1 MSQWFPYL
9 YTPDVR
15 SASSDPLD
23 PSFPI
28 SIRWVSGRSMSDMW
42 AWTEPMEKMAV
53 VDASRALAMGFPVS
67 FWVGAEKL
75 PLETDGAGRRG

>member
-1 MSQWFPYL
+1 
-9 YTPDVR
+9 
-15 SASSDPLD
+15 
-23 PSFPI
+23 
-28 SIRWVSGRSMSDMW
+28 MSDMW